1 VAEVSAFSGNP
12 AIGGVADPI
21 LPEAITGAPSETPDA
36 PRLRRE
42 RGRPR
47 TWRLA
52 ILILMAIFYA
62 VPLLAS
68 VKFSFID
75 QSGGYGFGNYTA
87 IFKSGALRSSL
98 YLSLEIAAITAV
110 LVVVLILPTVVL
122 VRLRLPKMVVVM
134 DIITIL
140 PIVVP
145 PIVIAAGLDE
155 MQSSSPQWV
164 INVFFNHPRTTLVP
178 IYTILAMPL
187 VYRAIDNGVR
197 AIDLHT
203 LVDASRS
210 LGSGWISTLLRVIL
224 PNVQTAV
231 LGGMFLTIAMVLGEV
246 VIANQLA
253 YYTLPPQMLLVA
265 EGQNTP
271 GIAVALTLI
280 ALLFTFT
287 LLFSLTFLSRHQKRA
302 GTPPRVRFFAMPRRT
317 STR

>member
-1 VAEVSAFSGNP
+1 MSFSASP
-12 AIGGVADPI
+12 AIAGQG
-21 LPEAITGAPSETPDA
+21 LPEVITGPLDETPDA

-42 RGRPR
+42 RRRPAA
-47 TWRLA
+47 WRLA
-52 ILILMAIFYA
+52 ILIIAGIFY
-62 VPLLAS
+62 LLPIGSS
-68 VKFSFID
+68 VKFSLLD
-75 QSGGYGFGNYTA
+75 QTGGYGFGNYTA
-87 IFKSGALRSSL
+87 IVNSSALRTSL
-98 YLSLEIAAITAV
+98 YLSLEIAALTAI
-110 LVVVLILPTVVL
+110 LVVLLILPTVVL
-122 VRLRLPKMVVVM
+122 VRLKLPKMAIVM

-155 MQSSSPQWV
+155 MQASAPQWM
-164 INVFFNHPRTTLVP
+164 INVFFDHPRTILVP
-178 IYTILAMPL
+178 IYTVLAMPL

-210 LGSGWISTLLRVIL
+210 LGCGWFSTLLRVIL

-246 VIANQLA
+246 VIANQMG
-253 YYTLPPQMLLVA
+253 YNTLPPEMLLLA

-271 GIAVALTLI
+271 GISVALTLV
-280 ALLFTFT
+280 ALLFTFA
-287 LLFSLTFLSRHQKRA
+287 LLFSLTFLARRH
-302 GTPPRVRFFAMPRRT
+302 GRT

>member
-1 VAEVSAFSGNP
+1 MVAVSSVHP
-12 AIGGVADPI
+12 ALRGVADPI
-21 LPEAITGAPSETPDA
+21 LPEAITGAPPESPDA

-42 RGRPR
+42 RRFPAP
-47 TWRLA
+47 WRLS
-52 ILILMAIFYA
+52 ILILAVIFYL
-62 VPLLAS
+62 VPLLS
-68 VKFSFID
+68 SIKFSLLD
-75 QSGGYGFGNYTA
+75 QTGNYGFGNYTA
-87 IFKSGALRSSL
+87 IFNSGALRSSL
-98 YLSLEIAAITAV
+98 YLSLEIAAMTAI
-110 LVVVLILPTVVL
+110 LVVLLVLPTVVL
-122 VRLRLPKMVVVM
+122 VRLKLPKMVIVM
-134 DIITIL
+134 DVITIL

-145 PIVIAAGLDE
+145 PIVIAAGLSE
-155 MQSSSPQWV
+155 MQASSPQWV

-178 IYTILAMPL
+178 VYTVLAMPL

-210 LGSGWISTLLRVIL
+210 LGAGWISTLLRVIL

-246 VIANQLA
+246 VISNQLA

-271 GIAVALTLI
+271 GIAVALTLV

-287 LLFSLTFLSRHQKRA
+287 LLFSLTFLARRRT
-302 GTPPRVRFFAMPRRT
+302 GRT